1 MQSGFLMISRTYS
14 YTKSSFI
21 LMSKKA
27 SLSFRVVKCQ
37 MSRICF
43 KMIQGLEEVDG
54 GVDGI
59 RLAQM
64 ITGLFWITQGARL

>member
-1 MQSGFLMISRTYS
+1 MN
-14 YTKSSFI
+14 K
-21 LMSKKA
+21 
-27 SLSFRVVKCQ
+27 VVKCQ

-43 KMIQGLEEVDG
+43 KMIQGLGEVDG